1 MRKEKLN
8 MALHVPIKLVLNG
21 NDEIYTGYLAKD
33 LYNPR
38 RYCILPLDVSQS
50 VIVFPASYVKQY
62 TYLNNNVTIK

>member
-1 MRKEKLN
+1 MKKEKLN
-8 MALHVPIKLVLNG
+8 MALHTPIKLVLNG

-38 RYCILPLDVSQS
+38 RYCILPIDVSQS